1 MREFNQAHINE
12 NVMIYRNLH
21 KNCWSAKSSKTGIVL
36 FHSLE
41 VLLKKAKFKVSEAGR
56 QRVLKEKAKNV
67 HAGVIGIV
75 CGVEADESIFK
86 ERVRYNPYETE
97 TFVMDC
103 NNNAIYEA
111 ELVYFSKQGR
121 VFIERNLIENT
132 FSL

>member
-1 MREFNQAHINE
+1 M
-12 NVMIYRNLH
+12 VYKNLH
-21 KNCWSAKSSKTGIVL
+21 KDCWSAKSTKTGLLL
-36 FHSLE
+36 FHCNSL
-41 VLLKKAKFKVSEAGR
+41 LLKNATFKVSKKGR
-56 QRVLKEKAKNV
+56 QRVLANRSKNV
-67 HAGVIGIV
+67 HAGVVGTV
-75 CGVEADESIFK
+75 CIANYEEDRFK

>member
-75 CGVEADESIFK
+75 CGVEADESIFT

-97 TFVMDC
+97 TFIKACDKTQVT
-103 NNNAIYEA
+103 E
-111 ELVYFSKQGR
+111 ELFAYFSNLGQ
-121 VFIERNLIENT
+121 VFI
-132 FSL
+132 